1 VLTLPVVT
9 EKFAE
14 VAPDRTVTDVGTL
27 AAEEFELDSVTMAPP
42 AGAASV
48 RLIVP
53 EPGWPLTIVPGDT
66 ETLLSATA
74 GGFTVNPNVSSTP
87 ASDAVK
93 VTGVGVATT
102 PAVIGNVVEVEPCGT
117 VTAVDMLTSVG
128 NELRLIVVPPF
139 SAARVSATVQVDP
152 ADGLTAVGLQEKPF
166 KPGVCGIVTTE
177 PY

>member
-53 EPGWPLTIVPGDT
+53 APDWPLTIAPGDT
-66 ETLLSATA
+66 ETPLSATA
-74 GGFTVNPNVSSTP
+74 GGFTANPNVSSTP
-87 ASDAVK
+87 ARDAVK
-93 VTGVGVATT
+93 VTGVGAVTP
-102 PAVIGNVVEVEPCGT
+102 PAVTGKVVEVEPCGT
-117 VTAVDMLTSVG
+117 VTVMDMLTSVG

-139 SAARVSATVQVDP
+139 PAAMVSATVQVDP
-152 ADGLTAVGLQEKPF
+152 ADGLTDVGLQEKPF
-166 KPGVCGIVTTE
+166 KPGVGGVVTTE